1 MNTLRKI
8 AENFNKNIKILY
20 EEPMAEHTTF
30 KVGGKADVF
39 FEPHTI
45 EELEQITAYL
55 KENSQSFFVLGGG
68 SNLVVSD
75 AGINCAVICTRS
87 MNQIELLPQE
97 AQSTDIKQSQ

>member
-8 AENFNKNIKILY
+8 AENFNKNIKVLY
-20 EEPMAEHTTF
+20 EEPMSNHTTF

-45 EELEQITAYL
+45 EELEQIAACL

-68 SNLVVSD
+68 SNLVVETQPNKLNRHSR
-75 AGINCAVICTRS
+75 CRRF
-87 MNQIELLPQE
+87 
-97 AQSTDIKQSQ
+97 SQCR